1 MDRAP
6 ETGVRSLCGKT
17 DGFATTVDYQRG
29 GHVNDNKDTKDQ
41 VQFGLAMRRA
51 DQVAEQARA
60 IEAMTMRRP
69 GNTFSFMC
77 RAQTRLFR

>member
-29 GHVNDNKDTKDQ
+29 GYVNDNKDTKDQ
-41 VQFGLAMRRA
+41 VQFGLAMR
-51 DQVAEQARA
+51 
-60 IEAMTMRRP
+60 
-69 GNTFSFMC
+69 
-77 RAQTRLFR
+77 